1 MVDNNFKC
9 CGIIGPSGSGKTTL
23 IEQLIPL
30 LMPLKIA
37 VLKHSH
43 HHWIGPESSHKD
55 SKRYMQ
61 AGALSSLCVPANMPF
76 EEALRQL
83 LSVGDVSAVIVE
95 SFRNAPIPKLLYAP
109 NGLDKEWYL
118 PNGIVAQVGDSVEG
132 VAALRNDPIAI
143 AEWMVKLWE
152 RTVQTGNPG

>member
-43 HHWIGPESSHKD
+43 HHSIGPESSHKD

-61 AGALSSLCVPANMPF
+61 AGALSSLCVPANTSF

-95 SFRNAPIPKLLYAP
+95 SFRIAPIPKLLYAP

-118 PNGIVAQVGDSVEG
+118 PNGIVAQVGIPLR
-132 VAALRNDPIAI
+132 ALQHLIMTPLPLQNG
-143 AEWMVKLWE
+143 W
-152 RTVQTGNPG
+152 